1 VTADPYR
8 LELLRFDAPALDE
21 VSRLLRLVFPKARH
35 LTPRYLDWLYAANP
49 DGEAVACSAF
59 AGDRPVGHLGAMAM
73 TAWIEGGE
81 RRGLLLLNSAVHPEH
96 RRRGLMSRLSE
107 TIFPEGIRRGYSF
120 CISTGN
126 RYSTLPLLT
135 RFKML
140 RPLEARIG
148 LGAPR
153 LGGRRFV
160 PSFER
165 IWSAKALSWRLA
177 NPEGHYAVERS
188 GTDLT
193 VTAQTGLGGIGAMLY
208 QGPGDPG
215 VVESEAAPGPVR
227 VWLGLD
233 PNVDWRRSAYLP
245 IPRILRP
252 SPLNLLFR
260 DMSGTGLLPDPAR
273 LVFRGL
279 DFDAY

>member
-1 VTADPYR
+1 MTGDEYR
-8 LELLRFDAPALDE
+8 LEPLRFDAPALDE
-21 VSRLLRLVFPKARH
+21 VSRLLRRVFPKAAH

-49 DGEAVACSAF
+49 DGEAVAFSAF
-59 AGDRPVGHLGAMAM
+59 AGDELVGHLGALAM
-73 TAWIEGGE
+73 RARIEGDE
-81 RRGLLLLNSAVHPEH
+81 RRGLLLLNSAVHPSH
-96 RRRGLMSRLSE
+96 RRRQLMSRLSE
-107 TIFPEGIRRGYSF
+107 AIFAEGVERGYGF

-135 RFKML
+135 RFRML

-148 LGAPR
+148 LGRPR
-153 LGGRRFV
+153 RIEASFV

-165 IWSAKALSWRLA
+165 MWSDSALRWRLA
-177 NPEGHYAVERS
+177 NPERDYAASRS
-188 GTDLT
+188 EAGVL
-193 VTAQTGLGGIGAMLY
+193 VTAATGLPRVAAILY
-208 QGPGDPG
+208 DGPGDVLRAG
-215 VVESEAAPGPVR
+215 DAAAPVR

-233 PNVDWRRSAYLP
+233 PGLDWRRSAFLP
-245 IPRILRP
+245 IPRLLRP

-260 DMSGTGLLPDPAR
+260 DMSGAGFLPDPDR